1 MNPAK
6 KPKSD
11 RIYLQHILECTALIR
26 DYTSGGKDEFMRNVL
41 HQDGVMRRLQTMAE
55 STQRLSN
62 EAKTKAPSAKTKAP
76 SVDWR
81 VIAGFRNLLVH
92 DYMNGIDLNQI
103 WNIIESYLPELETE
117 AQALLKSIEIE

>member
-62 EAKTKAPSAKTKAP
+62 EAKTKAPS
-76 SVDWR
+76 VDWR